1 MFDKRFFSQ
10 MRRSGMSSGISKA
23 KLSQAML
30 EILLQL
36 PKGTTNLKDTIV
48 ANMGLVGHMSSSRDI
63 NEAWNQTKKN
73 AAKLYP
79 DKFALD
85 NRNSLMWNDGSI
97 EILDKNISTS
107 NYKKL
112 NQLANIENCSVNT
125 LISKLIKTYKRGKA

>member
-1 MFDKRFFSQ
+1 
-10 MRRSGMSSGISKA
+10 MSSGISKA

>member
-1 MFDKRFFSQ
+1 
-10 MRRSGMSSGISKA
+10 MSSGISKA

-97 EILDKNISTS
+97 EILDRNISTS

-125 LISKLIKTYKRGKA
+125 LISKLIKT